1 MDRRGSH
8 IPPFLA
14 LVLLL
19 TAVLLLPTFAAG
31 CSCVAG
37 DGAATETTAATVAAT
52 ATTGAATTAT
62 TATTAAPSTVTSVAQ
77 NTTTASSAPSTSTL
91 STAPG
96 QGPVT
101 TGETT
106 IGTQPHLTLNTVP
119 NTTLGQPPTTKT
131 TTSLVVVVPTITV
144 VTIDPWTY
152 FEETD
157 PRLHW
162 TGPWTDWQ
170 SAEAHGGGYRALY
183 SAGSVLIKFN
193 GLRIIYRA
201 MMDDRNG
208 IAKLTLDGSKT
219 YMVDL
224 YAPVFYSTAAWVS
237 DPVPAG
243 DHTLLIEWTGQKNAA
258 SKNTFIQFD
267 AVVVYGTLID

>member
-1 MDRRGSH
+1 MDRRTF
-8 IPPFLA
+8 PLLP
-14 LVLLL
+14 LL
-19 TAVLLLPTFAAG
+19 TVVILLAVIVPLLPTFAAG
-31 CSCVAG
+31 CSCAAG
-37 DGAATETTAATVAAT
+37 DGVATETTAATVATT
-52 ATTGAATTAT
+52 ATTGAATTAS
-62 TATTAAPSTVTSVAQ
+62 TATASTATSVAQ
-77 NTTTASSAPSTSTL
+77 DTTTASSAPSTSTL

-96 QGPVT
+96 QGSVT

-106 IGTQPHLTLNTVP
+106 IATQPHLTFNTVP

-131 TTSLVVVVPTITV
+131 TTSLVVVVPTITL
-144 VTIDPWTY
+144 VTVDPWKG
-152 FEETD
+152 FQETD
-157 PRLHW
+157 SRLHW

-170 SAEAHGGGYRALY
+170 SGEAGGGGYRALF
-183 SAGSVLIKFN
+183 SAGSVLIHFN
-193 GLRIIYRA
+193 GQRIVYHA